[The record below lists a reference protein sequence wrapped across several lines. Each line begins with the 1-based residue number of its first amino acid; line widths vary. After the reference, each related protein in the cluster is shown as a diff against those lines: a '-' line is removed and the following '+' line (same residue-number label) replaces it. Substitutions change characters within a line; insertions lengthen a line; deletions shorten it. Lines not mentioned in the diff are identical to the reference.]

1 MEIKPH
7 MLDHQ
12 FQGRAVLSA
21 MEAVALLADSVVK
34 EQPTSSITAMA
45 DGNFDKFLYL
55 DQIANIKSI
64 ANEIQMRKSG
74 DIISTLITK
83 TTSPKSPITRIK
95 EHLSVRFVQ
104 QAETPPFPPPEELFG
119 LSGVAFMVDSKDLY
133 ADLVPFGPAYHNV
146 AGKLFLS
153 EDGAVATLRSLVK
166 NREESPLG
174 SPFPLDA
181 AFHCACAWGQRFVG
195 FVGFPVGFA
204 SRTIFKKTSP
214 DRTYFTRIFPRDRAP
229 GLILFDIWIY
239 DEEGVLHEAALGVRM
254 LDISRGRIKPPAWI
268 MCGAHDDPLK
278 PLTDQC
284 TALSVMELKTIL
296 NAGEAALSPSEM
308 ERFKKMG
315 DRRKTSYLGARFCCK
330 NVSRRLSG
338 NDRTTPSSH
347 ITTTCSDNIRPCC
360 PSTTGG
366 TTFPCSVSHDRR
378 FVIAVSSETAVG
390 VDVEEI
396 GERAMKSRR
405 VYMLE
410 EEERLINKSSLT
422 AMEGSTLVWT
432 VKEAVAKALDITLP
446 SAWKKA
452 EVKEIGREESIIHIE
467 GRPYRTLHR
476 TIDNHLFTLF
486 NTAWKV

>member
-1 MEIKPH
+1 

-21 MEAVALLADSVVK
+21 MEAVALLADSLPR
-34 EQPTSSITAMA
+34 EPPFSSVTNMA

-55 DQIANIKSI
+55 DQKPNLKSI
-64 ANEIQMRKSG
+64 ANEIRIEKSG
-74 DIISTLITK
+74 DIIATLISK
-83 TTSPKSPITRIK
+83 TTSPKSPITRTK

-104 QAETPPFPPPEELFG
+104 QTELPPVPPAEELFG
-119 LSGVAFMVDSKDLY
+119 LSGIAFSVDSKDLY

-146 AGKLFLS
+146 TGKLYLS
-153 EDGAVATLRSLVK
+153 ENGAVASLQSLV
-166 NREESPLG
+166 NAGEGSRLG

-181 AFHCACAWGQRFVG
+181 AFHCACAWCQRFGG

-204 SRTIFKKTSP
+204 SRTIFKGTSP
-214 DRTYFTRIFPRDRAP
+214 DCTYITRIFPGDRAP

-239 DEEGVLHEAALGVRM
+239 DEEGVLYEAALGVRM
-254 LDISRGRIKPPAWI
+254 LDISRGRIKSPAWI
-268 MCGAHDDPLK
+268 MAGAHDDPLK
-278 PLTDQC
+278 PLRAKC
-284 TALSVMELKTIL
+284 TALSVMELETVLKT
-296 NAGEAALSPSEM
+296 GETALSPPEM
-308 ERFKKMG
+308 ARFKKMG

-405 VYMLE
+405 MYMRE
-410 EEERLINKSSLT
+410 EEKRLVEHSSLT

-432 VKEAVAKALDITLP
+432 VKEAVAKALGITLF
-446 SAWKKA
+446 SAWKEV
-452 EVKEIGREESIIHIE
+452 EVKEMGREVSIIHI
-467 GRPYRTLHR
+467 GGQPYRTLHR

-486 NTAWKV
+486 NTAWKE